1 MPGWMGIR
9 GLEPKNPH
17 DMERQR
23 REDHRGAFTSEAE
36 RRSHEKV
43 REILKGQGGDM
54 SAYTGTVKSEHRSD
68 CDKIADLPV
77 TEIMSGRVAVLSF
90 DDTLLTV
97 QGIFDRV
104 RFHHLPVVDENG
116 YVIGILSDRDFLRMV
131 SPFFGTINEQNRDK
145 EIMSRRVGLIMTR
158 NPICAIIKETILD
171 AVRIMISRKI
181 SCLPIVEPGTTCLLG
196 IITWKD
202 VVRAFC
208 PRAFANPRDSSRL
221 RSGVEVNPETSE
233 GERLRAKEAESA
245 RLMARPQ
252 EASVGTDDASA
263 GGSRE
268 EGGSASEAGEP
279 PRRRDDEDTR
289 IVRPGPTPKIA
300 AQEKLRPRNS
310 AGRAGSDLAA
320 KQRARMREQ
329 LADSRQRSPTSESAR
344 FIIEPDDDNA

>member
-23 REDHRGAFTSEAE
+23 REDHRGSFSSEAE

-54 SAYTGTVKSEHRSD
+54 SAFTATPKAEHRSD
-68 CDKIADLPV
+68 CDKIADLPI

-97 QGIFDRV
+97 QMLFDRV

-116 YVIGILSDRDFLRMV
+116 AVIGILSDRDFLRMV

-145 EIMSRRVGLIMTR
+145 EIMSKRVGLIMTR
-158 NPICAIIKETILD
+158 NPICATTKETILG

-221 RSGVEVNPETSE
+221 RSGVEVNPVTSE
-233 GERLRAKEAESA
+233 SERLRAKEAESA
-245 RLMARPQ
+245 RLKVRSEPAR
-252 EASVGTDDASA
+252 
-263 GGSRE
+263 
-268 EGGSASEAGEP
+268 EGGEAGEPEASEAEAPPP

-329 LADSRQRSPTSESAR
+329 LNESRGRPTPPTQESAR

>member
-23 REDHRGAFTSEAE
+23 REDHRASFSTEAE

-54 SAYTGTVKSEHRSD
+54 SAYTGNIKSANRSD
-68 CDKIADLPV
+68 CDKIADLPI

-145 EIMSRRVGLIMTR
+145 EIMSKRVGMIMTR
-158 NPICAIIKETILD
+158 NPICASIKDSILD
-171 AVRIMISRKI
+171 AVRTMIGRKI
-181 SCLPIVEPGTTCLLG
+181 SCLPIVEPDTTCLLG

-233 GERLRAKEAESA
+233 SERLRAKAAESA
-245 RLMARPQ
+245 RLMARPSHP
-252 EASVGTDDASA
+252 ALA
-263 GGSRE
+263 GGAERE
-268 EGGSASEAGEP
+268 NPEDAEA
-279 PRRRDDEDTR
+279 PRRRADEDTR

-329 LADSRQRSPTSESAR
+329 LADSRQRPPTAESAR